1 LKISSSAVSNN
12 NYLFMFN
19 LLAQQ
24 PQGQLETAQEQ
35 KEYTQT
41 TSSKQKHRKEV
52 TNCILK
58 IAV

>member
-1 LKISSSAVSNN
+1 
-12 NYLFMFN
+12 MFN